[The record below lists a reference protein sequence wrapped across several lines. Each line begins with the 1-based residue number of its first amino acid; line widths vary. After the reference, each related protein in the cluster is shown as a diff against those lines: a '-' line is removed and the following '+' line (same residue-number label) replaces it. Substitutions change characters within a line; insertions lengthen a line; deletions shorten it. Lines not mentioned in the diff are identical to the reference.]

1 MLQRILINPI
11 DIVVSMNRNH
21 HRGFA
26 QVIRLPLSAVMVSL
40 WLISGGW
47 RAQALPLAAN
57 LINFSSIEGEKLL
70 TESTAKRDFFPLSS
84 QFVTQDNLAYCGV
97 ASMVMVLNA
106 LAIPAPA
113 APEYRNSRFFTQTN
127 IFANP
132 QTQAV
137 MTADK
142 VAHQGITLNQL
153 GRLLES
159 YPVKVTVHYGSE
171 VSLDQFRQLVMGNLQ
186 EPDNFV
192 IVNYL
197 RSAMG
202 EAGGGHISP
211 IAAYHQPS
219 DRFLVLDVSRYK
231 YPPVWV
237 KAEALW
243 QAMKTIDSTSQKTR
257 GFVLVQ
263 PKSR

>member
-1 MLQRILINPI
+1 
-11 DIVVSMNRNH
+11 MNRNP
-21 HRGFA
+21 RLGFTKA
-26 QVIRLPLSAVMVSL
+26 LCLPLPALLVSL
-40 WLISGGW
+40 WLTSGW
-47 RAQALPLAAN
+47 RVQAMPLGAS
-57 LINFSSIEGEKLL
+57 LINFNSIAGEKLL

-106 LAIPAPA
+106 LAIPAPE
-113 APEYRNSRFFTQTN
+113 APEYRNRRFFTQTN

-137 MTADK
+137 MTADM
-142 VAHQGITLNQL
+142 VAHRGITLEQL

-159 YPVKVTVHYGSE
+159 YPVKATVYYGSD
-171 VSLDQFRQLVMGNLQ
+171 VSLAEFRKLVMGNLQ
-186 EPDNFV
+186 EADNFV

-202 EAGGGHISP
+202 EEGGGHISP

-237 KAEALW
+237 KAEQLW
-243 QAMKTIDSTSQKTR
+243 QATKTIDSTSKKTR
-257 GFVLVQ
+257 GLVLVRPQ
-263 PKSR
+263 SK

>member
-1 MLQRILINPI
+1 
-11 DIVVSMNRNH
+11 MNRNH
-21 HRGFA
+21 RRGFA
-26 QVIRLPLSAVMVSL
+26 KAIRLPLSALMVSL
-40 WLISGGW
+40 WLAQGGLSVL
-47 RAQALPLAAN
+47 ALPLGPN
-57 LINFSSIEGEKLL
+57 LINFNSTEGEKLL

-106 LAIPAPA
+106 LAIPAPEA
-113 APEYRNSRFFTQTN
+113 SEYRNLRFFTQTN

-132 QTQAV
+132 QTKAV
-137 MTADK
+137 MTADM
-142 VAHQGITLNQL
+142 VAHRGMTLSQL
-153 GRLLES
+153 GQLLES
-159 YPVKVTVHYGSE
+159 YPVQVTVHYGSE
-171 VSLDQFRQLVMGNLQ
+171 VSLDEFRKLVRGNLQ
-186 EPDNFV
+186 ESDNFV

-202 EAGGGHISP
+202 EEGGGHISP

-237 KAEALW
+237 KAEQLW
-243 QAMKTIDSTSQKTR
+243 QAMKTIDSTSKKTR
-257 GFVLVQ
+257 GFVVVQ

>member
-1 MLQRILINPI
+1 MNLNQRGITQAL
-11 DIVVSMNRNH
+11 
-21 HRGFA
+21 
-26 QVIRLPLSAVMVSL
+26 RLPLSAVMVSL
-40 WLISGGW
+40 WLTSSEL
-47 RAQALPLAAN
+47 RTQALPTQALPLGAN
-57 LINFSSIEGEKLL
+57 LIDFNSTAGEQLL
-70 TESTAKRDFFPLSS
+70 TESAAKRDYFPLSS

-113 APEYRNSRFFTQTN
+113 APEYRNTRFFTQTN
-127 IFANP
+127 FFANP
-132 QTQAV
+132 KTQAV
-137 MTADK
+137 MTAAM
-142 VAHQGITLNQL
+142 VARGGMTLDQL

-159 YPVKVTVHYGSE
+159 YPVQATVYYGSA
-171 VSLDQFRQLVMGNLQ
+171 VSLNEFRQLWIENLQ
-186 EPDNFV
+186 QPHNFV

-237 KAEALW
+237 KAEQLW
-243 QAMKTIDSTSQKTR
+243 QAMKTIDTASKKTR
-257 GFVLVQ
+257 GFVLVR
-263 PKSR
+263 PKSS